1 MEKLFDL
8 VASQGIWTLLS
19 FILIYYILKEQEKRD
34 IKQNSRELKYQELI
48 ADLTS
53 KFDLLH
59 SDIQDLTSKLV
70 DQTKNW
76 LYNLVG

>member
-59 SDIQDLTSKLV
+59 SDIQDLKNKLV
-70 DQTKNW
+70 DQNKI
-76 LYNLVG
+76 

>member
-1 MEKLFDL
+1 MSVLEKLFDL

-48 ADLTS
+48 ANLTS

-59 SDIQDLTSKLV
+59 SDIQDLKSKIV
-70 DQTKNW
+70 DQNKI
-76 LYNLVG
+76 

>member
-53 KFDLLH
+53 KFDLIH
-59 SDIQDLTSKLV
+59 SDIQDLKNKLV
-70 DQTKNW
+70 DQNKI
-76 LYNLVG
+76 

>member
-1 MEKLFDL
+1 MSVLEKLFDL

-53 KFDLLH
+53 KFNLLH
-59 SDIQDLTSKLV
+59 SDIQDLKNKLV
-70 DQTKNW
+70 DQNKI
-76 LYNLVG
+76 

>member
-1 MEKLFDL
+1 MSVLEKLFDL

-59 SDIQDLTSKLV
+59 SDIQDLKSKLV
-70 DQTKNW
+70 DQTKN
-76 LYNLVG
+76 

>member
-1 MEKLFDL
+1 MSVLEKLFDL

-59 SDIQDLTSKLV
+59 SDIQDLKNKLV
-70 DQTKNW
+70 DQNKI
-76 LYNLVG
+76 

>member
-59 SDIQDLTSKLV
+59 SDIQDLKSKLV
-70 DQTKNW
+70 DQNKN
-76 LYNLVG
+76 

>member
-1 MEKLFDL
+1 MDKLFDL

-19 FILIYYILKEQEKRD
+19 FILIYYILKEQENRD

-59 SDIQDLTSKLV
+59 SDIQDLKSNLV
-70 DQTKNW
+70 DQNKN
-76 LYNLVG
+76 

>member
-59 SDIQDLTSKLV
+59 SDIQDLKSKLV
-70 DQTKNW
+70 DQTKN
-76 LYNLVG
+76 

>member
-59 SDIQDLTSKLV
+59 SDIQDLKNKLI
-70 DQTKNW
+70 DQNKI
-76 LYNLVG
+76 